1 MRPCERN
8 ATHRLAIEPRDETQL
23 RHVAHRVPTPE
34 LDHVGVE
41 RAPQHSALL
50 RRVVAPWRL
59 LAYATVH
66 HLVIAVGVVLLERV
80 EVFCDL

>member
-1 MRPCERN
+1 MRSCERN
-8 ATHRLAIEPRDETQL
+8 ATHCIVIEPRDENQL
-23 RHVAHRVPTPE
+23 RHVAHWAQTPAIE
-34 LDHVGVE
+34 HVGVE

-80 EVFCDL
+80 EGFCDL